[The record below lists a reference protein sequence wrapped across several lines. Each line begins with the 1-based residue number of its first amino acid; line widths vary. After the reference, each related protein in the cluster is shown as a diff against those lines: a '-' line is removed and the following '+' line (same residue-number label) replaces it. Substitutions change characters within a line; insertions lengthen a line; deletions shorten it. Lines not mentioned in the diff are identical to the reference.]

1 MVVFFEFFKG
11 VSGSSSQHRLC
22 QISICSDWVLALTFG
37 SNGII
42 ENCWFWTSAEGEHLA
57 TALLHSNSLMEGEAL
72 VGTKCI
78 LEKVV
83 LDTAG

>member
-1 MVVFFEFFKG
+1 MVFFTFFLRCLRALQ
-11 VSGSSSQHRLC
+11 QHRLC
-22 QISICSDWVLALTFG
+22 QISVCSDWILALTFG

-42 ENCWFWTSAEGEHLA
+42 ENCWFWISAEGEHLA
-57 TALLHSNSLMEGEAL
+57 RALLHSNLLMEGEAL